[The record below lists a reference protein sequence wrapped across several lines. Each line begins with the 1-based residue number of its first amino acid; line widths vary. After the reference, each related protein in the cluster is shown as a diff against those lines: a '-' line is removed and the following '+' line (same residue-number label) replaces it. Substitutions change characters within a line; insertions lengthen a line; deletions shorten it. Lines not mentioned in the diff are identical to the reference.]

1 MKTNKKELCTAQRAW
16 KEARSL
22 ERWELRADRLML
34 VFSHVSVLLP
44 SQIAHIKN
52 SSTPSSNTEKR

>member
-1 MKTNKKELCTAQRAW
+1 MKSNKKELCAAQRAW

-44 SQIAHIKN
+44 SQITHLKSPPTN
-52 SSTPSSNTEKR
+52 FSNTDK